1 MRTFARFASYSR
13 TKRMTEKTTIPDP
26 EDLSEEERREI
37 LRTAAART
45 RRRIDN
51 EIIAK
56 ELTRRAQEDERERS

>member
-1 MRTFARFASYSR
+1 
-13 TKRMTEKTTIPDP
+13 MTEKTTIPDP